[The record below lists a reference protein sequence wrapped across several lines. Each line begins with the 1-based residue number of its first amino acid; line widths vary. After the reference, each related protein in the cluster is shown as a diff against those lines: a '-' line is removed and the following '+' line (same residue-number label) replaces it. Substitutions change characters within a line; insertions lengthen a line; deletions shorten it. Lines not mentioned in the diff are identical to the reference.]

1 MSAEPK
7 VLLEWKEP
15 VVTGRI
21 MSDRTVH
28 MAFDDGTSWKL
39 CDDDSVSVL
48 AIYDALEARHA
59 RVREVEVARLSAL
72 VPRWVP
78 VGERLPGGWVRALL
92 SDGSE
97 IDAQHWRN
105 RGALAPHGEE
115 WRDVQRRFWPSPP
128 DPRYVTHWLEVP
140 IPPLP
145 GTETP

>member
-1 MSAEPK
+1 MNNNWLMKAGRD
-7 VLLEWKEP
+7 LL
-15 VVTGRI
+15 V
-21 MSDRTVH
+21 
-28 MAFDDGTSWKL
+28 
-39 CDDDSVSVL
+39 
-48 AIYDALEARHA
+48 ARHLGGPETEKTRDDA
-59 RVREVEVARLSAL
+59 AKAWNF

>member
-1 MSAEPK
+1 MTIKRYDEGSK
-7 VLLEWKEP
+7 FML
-15 VVTGRI
+15 RN
-21 MSDRTVH
+21 
-28 MAFDDGTSWKL
+28 DDGGKWMEYA
-39 CDDDSVSVL
+39 DHV
-48 AIYDALEARHA
+48 
-59 RVREVEVARLSAL
+59 VEVARLSAL